1 MVLDTQKVVILLG
14 TFNGAEFLSEQ
25 LQSFCDQTHIN
36 WELLVSDD
44 GSTDRTIEIV
54 EAFARRVPQKVT
66 LRRGPR
72 KKFWNNFLSMV
83 QLNDIDGDFFAYS
96 DQDDIWSAEKLARA
110 IDWFAT
116 IPQDKPALY
125 FTRTALIG
133 SDGKLLGFSPL
144 FERAASFQN
153 ALVQNIGGGNTMVFN
168 RAARSVLAATP
179 SDVELVAH
187 DWWTYQI
194 VTGVGGIAHYDP
206 WPSIKYR
213 QHGQNLIGSNI
224 GLRQRSL
231 RLRAFAG
238 GRVVTWND
246 VNIEALNR
254 MRHLLSPSNLVT
266 LDRFA
271 RARKSVPLQNLYLLW
286 KAGVYR
292 QHVFESA
299 GMFSGSLFGR
309 I

>member
-1 MVLDTQKVVILLG
+1 
-14 TFNGAEFLSEQ
+14 
-25 LQSFCDQTHIN
+25 
-36 WELLVSDD
+36 
-44 GSTDRTIEIV
+44 
-54 EAFARRVPQKVT
+54 VP
-66 LRRGPR
+66 
-72 KKFWNNFLSMV
+72 
-83 QLNDIDGDFFAYS
+83 
-96 DQDDIWSAEKLARA
+96 EKLARA
-110 IDWFAT
+110 IDWLET
-116 IPQDKPALY
+116 NPKGTPALY
-125 FTRTALIG
+125 FSRTALIG
-133 SDGKLLGFSPL
+133 RGGEPQGFSPL
-144 FERAASFQN
+144 FERAVSFQN
-153 ALVQNIGGGNTMVFN
+153 ALVQSIGGGNTMVFN

-179 SDVELVAH
+179 SDVEIVSH
-187 DWWTYQI
+187 DWWTYQM
-194 VTGVGGIAHYDP
+194 VTGVGGMAHYDA

-213 QHGQNLIGSNI
+213 QHGQNLVGGNV
-224 GLRQRSL
+224 GLLQRSI
-231 RLRAFAG
+231 RLRAFLG
-238 GRVVTWND
+238 GRIVMWND